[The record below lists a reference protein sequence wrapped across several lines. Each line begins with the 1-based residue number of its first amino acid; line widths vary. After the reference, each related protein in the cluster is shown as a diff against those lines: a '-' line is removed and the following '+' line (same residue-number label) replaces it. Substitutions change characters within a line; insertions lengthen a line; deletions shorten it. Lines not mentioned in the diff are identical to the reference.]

1 VSLQYF
7 HALLAFLAA
16 PLRRRPRR
24 EWKATRL
31 ADLDR
36 PTVAEIVRHPVPC
49 CPKCGST
56 TAKAYVGNQACCR
69 DCGALR

>member
-16 PLRRRPRR
+16 PLRHRARG
-24 EWKATRL
+24 EDKADRL

-36 PTVAEIVRHPVPC
+36 PTLAEILRYPVPC
-49 CPKCGST
+49 CEKCGST
-56 TAKAYVGNQACCR
+56 AAKAYVGNQACCR